1 MLKMNSN
8 WIKFRLFLREKG
20 ALVEIILERIVR
32 VSSSTRVMLRNA
44 NRIFQN
50 ELSFSRDMFFN
61 TRRSFV

>member
-1 MLKMNSN
+1 MNSN

>member
-1 MLKMNSN
+1 MNSN

-20 ALVEIILERIVR
+20 ALVEIILERIVG
-32 VSSSTRVMLRNA
+32 VSCSTRVMLRNA

-50 ELSFSRDMFFN
+50 ESSFSGDMFFN

>member
-1 MLKMNSN
+1 MNSN

-20 ALVEIILERIVR
+20 ALIEIMLERIVD
-32 VSSSTRVMLRNA
+32 VSYSTRVMLRNA

-50 ELSFSRDMFFN
+50 EPSFSRDIFFN

>member
-1 MLKMNSN
+1 MNSN

-20 ALVEIILERIVR
+20 ALIEIMLERIVD
-32 VSSSTRVMLRNA
+32 VSYSTRVMLRNA

-50 ELSFSRDMFFN
+50 EPSFSRDILFN

>member
-1 MLKMNSN
+1 MNSN

-50 ELSFSRDMFFN
+50 ELLFSRDMFFN